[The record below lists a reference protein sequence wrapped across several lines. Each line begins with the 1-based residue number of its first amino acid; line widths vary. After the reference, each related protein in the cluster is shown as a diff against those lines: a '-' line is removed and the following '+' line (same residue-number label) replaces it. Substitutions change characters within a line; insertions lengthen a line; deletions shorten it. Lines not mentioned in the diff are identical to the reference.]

1 VYKFIGVLSIPLPP
15 PRNLQAQVNNLT
27 VTLTW
32 QKPVYDSTSVTLQGY
47 NVYRDNVKINASIVI
62 DTSYNEF
69 MVSSGHYTY
78 CVTSVYT
85 EGESS
90 KTCQDVTVIALG
102 NNTLEPSMQIQ
113 VYPNP
118 VENLLHIRS
127 AGTINDLRLTDLSG
141 REVYHSQPENETVDI
156 PVTSFHSGIY
166 LLSLQTMHGS
176 YHLKVMIR

>member
-1 VYKFIGVLSIPLPP
+1 
-15 PRNLQAQVNNLT
+15 VNNQDVHLS
-27 VTLTW
+27 W
-32 QKPVYDSTSVTLQGY
+32 QKPVYDSTAVTLLGY
-47 NVYRDNVKINASIVI
+47 NIYRNNLKLNSTIVAGLTYL
-62 DTSYNEF
+62 D
-69 MVSSGHYTY
+69 VGVPSGQYTY
-78 CVTSVYT
+78 CVTAVYT

-90 KTCQDVTVIALG
+90 KNCKDVEVIAVG
-102 NNTLEPSMQIQ
+102 SSTLDPSTQIR

-127 AGTINDLRLTDLSG
+127 AGTINELWLTDLSG
-141 REVYHSQPENETVDI
+141 REVFHFQPENETVDI